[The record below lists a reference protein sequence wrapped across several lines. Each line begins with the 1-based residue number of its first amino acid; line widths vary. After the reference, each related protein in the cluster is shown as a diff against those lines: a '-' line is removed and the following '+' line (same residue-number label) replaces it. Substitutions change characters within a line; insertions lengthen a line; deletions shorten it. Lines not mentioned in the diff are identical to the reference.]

1 MTIIRAMDRSLKAR
15 LIGAS
20 VLVLV
25 VVLVVPELLSGRK
38 AATTETTGAADTT
51 LNNGPT
57 RTYTIEL
64 GKAGSPA
71 AADANLPRPYTPE
84 SSPLASERPA
94 RAQASPSNRDDTA
107 AARPPVV
114 STAAREAAAPRETK
128 PATAAS
134 ERGSDR
140 TDPVAGAASA
150 PAEVEPPAARPSRGT
165 WSVQVGAFGS
175 AESAR
180 KLVEQLEADGFAAYV
195 SPIAR
200 NGTSLHR
207 VRVGPESA
215 RAAADAL
222 AGRLKARGL
231 PVSLVAND

>member
-94 RAQASPSNRDDTA
+94 RAQASPSDRDDTA